1 MKRKKYSGEG
11 LLGKAAILSV
21 LGRVG
26 LIEKVT
32 FERTL
37 EGEGISQNCERNVP
51 SRRNSSEKALRW
63 GCAWCE

>member
-11 LLGKAAILSV
+11 ILGKAAILSV

-32 FERTL
+32 FEQTF
-37 EGEGISQNCERNVP
+37 EGEGISQNCERSVP
-51 SRRNSSEKALRW
+51 GRRNS
-63 GCAWCE
+63 